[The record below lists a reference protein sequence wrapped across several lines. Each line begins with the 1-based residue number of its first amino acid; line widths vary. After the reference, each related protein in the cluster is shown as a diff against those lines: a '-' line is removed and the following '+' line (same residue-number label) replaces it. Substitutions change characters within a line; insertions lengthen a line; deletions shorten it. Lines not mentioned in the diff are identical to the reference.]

1 MSTYRTL
8 QLTRDDQNVVTVWL
22 DVPGMPVNIINA
34 DVMAD
39 LDALLNQLE
48 KDKSVALVMLRSSKD
63 SGFLAGADVNAIAG
77 LSDPNEA
84 REIVAQGQML
94 FNRLAALPM
103 PTVAVIHGNC
113 LGGGLEMSLACDYR
127 FALDDPKTKLGLP
140 ETQLGIIPGWGGTQ
154 RLPRLIGQSEALS
167 MILEA
172 KRVSAQEA
180 LRTGLVD
187 AVATS
192 DVFEERLAEF
202 IHARRTHQSI
212 SRRKGSCYQRMLDR
226 NALGRWIVRRVV
238 ERKIGR
244 RAAHYPALAAAM
256 RAVSVGLRE
265 GIEDGLQAEQDEFV
279 SLIGIPSCKNL
290 VNLFLQ
296 RERARKADTWVN
308 RDTPSERVTRVT
320 RVAVVGGGVMGA
332 GIAQAAL
339 ISGASVVIKELNSEL
354 AKAGRQRVEDLFASA
369 QKKGVFNADDVN
381 RHLSRLRV
389 TDSWSD
395 LADCDLAIEAV
406 VERMD
411 IKQKVFAELDRA
423 LKPTAVI
430 ASNTSALPIHTM
442 ARDMQHTERVA
453 GLHFF
458 NPVHRMPLVE
468 VVRTETTNEPTIATL
483 VNFVRGLGKVPIVVH
498 EGPGFLVNRILF
510 PYMDE
515 AVRLVE
521 EGVAIEEIDRAA
533 NRFGMPMGPLELL
546 DTVGLDVAADVAE
559 TLLIGPAEDSPT
571 PNRLKAMVASGHL
584 GRKSGR
590 GFYEYGSGKPKPAD
604 LKIASNGANNSRLPN
619 AVEIHPGDSLSG
631 LQQRLMLP
639 MINEAAACLGDGV
652 VGEAWMVDLGMVLGT
667 GFAPFRGGP
676 LKLADAWGVPRVVAT
691 LEQLSDELGP
701 RFRPADTLRNAAASG
716 GSISEVQGTRSSK
729 QEERGRSK
737 QNI

>member
-39 LDALLNQLE
+39 LDAMLNQLE
-48 KDKSVALVMLRSSKD
+48 RDKSVALVMLRSSKD

-77 LSDPNEA
+77 LSDPSEA
-84 REIVAQGQML
+84 REIVARGQKL

-127 FALDDPKTKLGLP
+127 FALDDPRTKLGLP

-172 KRVSAQEA
+172 KRVSAREA
-180 LRTGLVD
+180 LGSGLVD
-187 AVATS
+187 AIAAPEL
-192 DVFEERLAEF
+192 FEERLAEF
-202 IHARRTHQSI
+202 IQARRSHQSV

-238 ERKIGR
+238 ERKIGQ
-244 RAAHYPALAAAM
+244 RATHYPALAAAM

-265 GIEDGLQAEQDEFV
+265 GIEQGLQAEQDEFV
-279 SLIGIPSCKNL
+279 RLIGMPSCKNL
-290 VNLFLQ
+290 IQLFLQ
-296 RERARKADTWVN
+296 RERARKAETWVS
-308 RDTPSERVTRVT
+308 RDTPSERVTRV
-320 RVAVVGGGVMGA
+320 AVIGGGVMGA

-339 ISGASVVIKELNSEL
+339 VSGSSVVIKELNSDL
-354 AKAGRQRVEDLFASA
+354 AEAGRKRVQDLFTSA
-369 QKKGVFNADDVN
+369 QKKGVFTAADVD
-381 RHLSRLRV
+381 RHVSRLTV
-389 TDSWSD
+389 TDTWND

-411 IKQKVFAELDRA
+411 IKQKVFSELDRV

-442 ARDMQHTERVA
+442 ARDGEHGERVA

-468 VVRTETTNEPTIATL
+468 VVRTETTNEATIATL
-483 VNFVRGLGKVPIVVH
+483 VNFVRGLGKVPIVVN

-521 EGVAIEEIDRAA
+521 EGVPVEEIDRAA
-533 NRFGMPMGPLELL
+533 RQFGMPMGPLELL

-559 TLLIGPAEDSPT
+559 TLLVGPADDIPT
-571 PNRLKAMVASGHL
+571 PERLKAMVSAGHL

-604 LKIASNGANNSRLPN
+604 LKIASNGANALRLPN
-619 AVEIHPGDSLSG
+619 AVAIEPGDTLSG
-631 LQQRLMLP
+631 LQQRLLLP
-639 MINEAAACLGDGV
+639 LVNEAAACLGDGV

-676 LKLADAWGVPRVVAT
+676 LKLADTWGVPRVVAT
-691 LEQLSDELGP
+691 LEQLSDECGP
-701 RFRPADTLRNAAASG
+701 RFRPTEALRTAATAG
-716 GSISEVQGTRSSK
+716 RSISGAHPTGSSN